1 MEEAVTST
9 LGVLKYLLPGFLVAW
24 VYFGLTAHYKPDKF
38 ERVIQALV
46 FSIIVQAIAAVVRHA
61 LISFGRW
68 FSFGAWNSDV
78 QTIWSV
84 IIAVLLG
91 LFFSWCANTD
101 RAHQFFRKFRVT
113 KQTSYPSE
121 WFGAFND
128 YERYVVLHLNGGR
141 RLLGWPREWPNK
153 SAEGHFLIVEA
164 AWLLDDGGQA
174 DLTGN
179 EGILVPASEVELI
192 EFLRP
197 NSMEVSSDQKA
208 THA

>member
-9 LGVLKYLLPGFLVAW
+9 LGVLKYLLPGFVVAW

-46 FSIIVQAIAAVVRHA
+46 FSIIVQAIVSVAHRAFVSLGH
-61 LISFGRW
+61 W
-68 FSFGAWNSDV
+68 FSLGAWGADA
-78 QTIWSV
+78 QMIWSV
-84 IIAVLLG
+84 IVAVLLG

-101 RAHQFFRKFRVT
+101 RAHHFFRKFRIT
-113 KQTSYPSE
+113 KQISYPTE
-121 WFGAFND
+121 GFGAFND
-128 YERYVVLHLNGGR
+128 YERYVVLHLKGER
-141 RLLGWPREWPNK
+141 RLMGWPREWPNK

-164 AWLLDDGGQA
+164 AWLLDDGGEA
-174 DLTGN
+174 ELPGN

-197 NSMEVSSDQKA
+197 NSMEVPSDQKA